1 MKTFA
6 IYYVGDKMFKE
17 EITDHNFFGG
27 VFKEAKAYAQA
38 TGLKLYRALVKIE
51 LSELD
56 RGIMSRTDASI
67 DWTPVVDMA

>member
-17 EITDHNFFGG
+17 EINNRNFFGG
-27 VFKEAKAYAQA
+27 VFKEAQAYAEK
-38 TGLKLYRALVKIE
+38 TGQKLYRALVKVE

-56 RGIMSRTDASI
+56 HGAMRCTNTNL

>member
-17 EITDHNFFGG
+17 EIINRNFFGG
-27 VFKEAKAYAQA
+27 VFKEAQAYAEE
-38 TGLKLYRALVKIE
+38 TGQKLYRALVKVE

-56 RGIMSRTDASI
+56 GGVMHRTDADI